1 MKKVH
6 YAWGAVGAVPA
17 IGVMAI
23 PAIAAAPQAPA
34 ATARATTPAAKT
46 VSLRHTSA
54 PARLTAA
61 FASTSASYAST
72 SVNTAGG
79 CTGNTVA
86 TKSNVSTKLKFWH
99 TFHPAYD
106 TSCIG
111 TVETAFSQNVSS
123 DRVRIY
129 AHHLDGTKYKA
140 YSHKA
145 GGYGHAFTVGV
156 HRSFGYPPIQV
167 CTAGVSTYSSPLG
180 HVKSKVILGPL
191 CKSVG

>member
-111 TVETAFSQNVSS
+111 TVVVSYFNKIGS
-123 DRVRIY
+123 YSSYNRVRIY
-129 AHHLDGTKYKA
+129 AHHLDGAKYKA
-140 YSHKA
+140 YSHHSKA
-145 GGYGHAFTVGV
+145 RSTGQHLFTDGV

-167 CTAGVSTYSSPLG
+167 CVAAVSYYG
-180 HVKSKVILGPL
+180 NRDVDGPV